1 MKTGWIGA
9 VLGFSFPLDFQV
21 KSSWKWFK
29 RNDIYCKISMILIG
43 DDNKRRATLKKQ
55 VCYGSYKPCS
65 KWQLHTQKDT
75 HNRCA
80 HSAIQEMSFAIFP
93 LLVDSMDF
101 SIKICKFIIS
111 QKPIFTS
118 ISLCHSN
125 SVHSL
130 PRLVFSILFCLSL
143 VVYTFSSLPLPK
155 PSTQQHRC
163 RLVSS
168 LKANCQR

>member
-1 MKTGWIGA
+1 MT
-9 VLGFSFPLDFQV
+9 FTV
-21 KSSWKWFK
+21 KSLWFWSGMTT
-29 RNDIYCKISMILIG
+29 RG
-43 DDNKRRATLKKQ
+43 EVPLKNRSVMVHTSHLK
-55 VCYGSYKPCS
+55 CCS
-65 KWQLHTQKDT
+65 KWQLHTQRDT
-75 HNRCA
+75 HNHCTR
-80 HSAIQEMSFAIFP
+80 SVIQEMSFAIFP
-93 LLVDSMDF
+93 LLVDSMDY

-130 PRLVFSILFCLSL
+130 PRLAFSILFCFSL

-155 PSTQQHRC
+155 PSTQQHWC

-168 LKANCQR
+168 LKANCQP